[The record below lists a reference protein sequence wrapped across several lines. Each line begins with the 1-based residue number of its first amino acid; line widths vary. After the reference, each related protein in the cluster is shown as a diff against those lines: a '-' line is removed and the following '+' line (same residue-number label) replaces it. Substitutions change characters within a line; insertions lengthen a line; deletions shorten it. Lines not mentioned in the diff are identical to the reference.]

1 MPVEATRGY
10 VVSWRLIGATVVVVG
25 GAAAAEGKVET
36 LLPTGA
42 RLVVVSP
49 RITARLAGLAAE
61 GRLRWRPRRYRRG
74 DLRGASLVFAA
85 TGHRRLNA
93 RLRRHAHRA
102 GALLNAVD
110 DPANCDVTVP
120 AVVRRGPVTVAVT
133 THGHSPAAARFLREE
148 LDAAL
153 PAALGDLVTV
163 AAEARAELRHQG
175 RYRYDY
181 AAWRDG
187 LLEPGRRAVEHGGDR
202 TDLERLSAAF
212 VLTWDVPNAATPEA
226 PAPAP
231 AW

>member
-1 MPVEATRGY
+1 MDGARGY
-10 VVSWRLIGATVVVVG
+10 VVSWRLSGSTVVVVG
-25 GAAAAEGKVET
+25 GGPAAEAKVQA

-49 RITARLAGLAAE
+49 RITARLRELVAE
-61 GRLRWRPRRYRRG
+61 GRLQWRPRRYRRG
-74 DLRGASLVFAA
+74 DLRGATLVFAA
-85 TGHRRLNA
+85 TGDGPSNA

-102 GALLNAVD
+102 GAVVNAVD

-133 THGHSPAAARFLREE
+133 TDGHSPAAARFLREE
-148 LDAAL
+148 LDAVL
-153 PAALGDLVTV
+153 PAELGDLVAV
-163 AAEARAELRHQG
+163 AAEAREELRRQG

-212 VLTWDVPNAATPEA
+212 VLTWDVPGTTALEGSVRAR
-226 PAPAP
+226 
-231 AW
+231 